1 MAGSRNYGSMNER
14 EIESNDKINET
25 DEDVAAPEK
34 KSVDILG
41 SVWCLLKL
49 AIPLCLSS
57 ASWVR

>member
-14 EIESNDKINET
+14 EIESDDKINET

-34 KSVDILG
+34 KSVDIFR